1 MSEITFLVDAREI
14 LIKKIDETQLIL
26 QTNIA
31 ETGGELKL
39 LVNDITELF
48 EKKLRLIEGKYNKQ
62 TDELDKIKNELNTK
76 KFDEKNFNNVSW
88 IKNQDMQIKERDN
101 KIRELEGRIKFL
113 ETKANTIV
121 KVSVPVVLESEP
133 VVEPVVEAE
142 PIAEDEPKPIVVE
155 EIKAKS
161 KASAKKE
168 PKVTTKKPIK
178 VKKNIEV
185 ELVVEEPVIENIV
198 ESVVEPIVEPVI
210 EQVDEPKSKVKVSVK
225 KEPKVTNKKPIKLK
239 KNIEAELVAEP
250 VVESESVVEPK
261 PVVEPVVEPTNE
273 TIIKKGFQVIENI
286 TDKINKMTEAIT
298 KKKDK
303 ESEVSA
309 PILKNVVGKGAR
321 GAEALVL
328 APDIKDLDLLEL
340 DDINY
345 YKDKSD
351 NVYQMTEEQDIGIF
365 IGVYHKSSNK
375 ILPIT
380 L

>member
-1 MSEITFLVDAREI
+1 MSEITFLVDARET
-14 LIKKIDETQLIL
+14 LLKKLDETQLIL

-48 EKKLRLIEGKYNKQ
+48 EKKLRLIENKYNKQ
-62 TDELDKIKNELNTK
+62 SDELYLIKNELKTK
-76 KFDEKNFNNVSW
+76 KFDESNFNNVSW

-113 ETKANTIV
+113 ETKANTNIKAIV
-121 KVSVPVVLESEP
+121 PLPIVEHI
-133 VVEPVVEAE
+133 VEPVVEAE

-273 TIIKKGFQVIENI
+273 TIIKKEFQVIENI

-345 YKDKSD
+345 YKDKND
-351 NVYQMTEEQDIGIF
+351 NVYQMTEDEDIGIF
-365 IGVYHKSSNK
+365 LGVYDISSNK
-375 ILPIT
+375 IIT
-380 L
+380 IT